1 MSAPRSLH
9 LNLLFN
15 NAGNVSSAWRWPDS
29 DPRAFIDGNYYVK
42 AAQLCEKGTFD
53 AIFFSDSLA
62 LNDSPEFKPFQSLE
76 PTVLLATIAA
86 HTERI
91 GLIATVSSSYNDP
104 FNIARRF
111 ASLDHISGGRTG
123 INIVTTADAAA
134 AHNFGQADVYAHAD
148 RYARG
153 AEFIEVVQKLWD
165 SWEAD
170 ALVGDKAAGRL
181 IDPAKLHE
189 IHHTGEYFSVRGPL
203 NVPRT
208 PQGRPVVV
216 QAGGSA
222 DGREVAARHAEI
234 VFTAAHTLE
243 DAAAYATDLHRR
255 ARAFGRSDDA
265 IAILPGL
272 VTVIGS
278 TEAEARRRSDELWEL
293 VPLQYGVNRL
303 ATVLGLAPSDLA
315 LDKPLPR
322 DIPKPTRGSHTAFE
336 QITGLAREKKLTVR
350 ELIRVLGG
358 GATMHRVITGTPD
371 TVADSIE
378 QWFLSGHVDGFNVV
392 PDVISSGLEVFVEEV
407 VPLLRKKGIFR
418 ERYAGRTLRE
428 HYGLAQPPSLYPAS
442 AAGRQAA
449 NAAHELPPLKAAA

>member
-1 MSAPRSLH
+1 MSAQRSLH

-29 DPRAFIDGNYYVK
+29 DPRAFIDSNYYVK

-91 GLIATVSSSYNDP
+91 GLIATISSSYNDP

-134 AHNFGQADVYAHAD
+134 ARNFGQTDVYAHAD

-189 IHHTGEYFSVRGPL
+189 INHSGDYFSVKGPL
-203 NVPRT
+203 NVPRA

-216 QAGGSA
+216 QAGGSS
-222 DGREVAARHAEI
+222 DGRDVAARHAEI

-243 DAAAYATDLHRR
+243 DAERYATDLRQR
-255 ARAFGRSDDA
+255 ARAFGRPDDA

-278 TEAEARRRSDELWEL
+278 TEAEAKRRSDQLWDL

-303 ATVLGLAPSDLA
+303 ATVLGLEPSDLS

-322 DIPKPTRGSHTAFE
+322 DIPKPARGSHTAFE
-336 QITGLAREKKLTVR
+336 QITGLAREKNLTVR

-371 TVADSIE
+371 KVADSIE

-392 PDVISSGLEVFVEEV
+392 PDVISSGLEVFVGEV

-418 ERYAGRTLRE
+418 SQYTGKTLRD
-428 HYGLAQPPSLYPAS
+428 HYGLATPASLYPS
-442 AAGRQAA
+442 NPG
-449 NAAHELPPLKAAA
+449 NAAQTVKANPSLKATA

>member
-1 MSAPRSLH
+1 MSTQRSLH

-15 NAGNVSSAWRWPDS
+15 NAGNFSSAWRWPDS
-29 DPRAFIDGNYYVK
+29 DPRAFIDSNYYVK

-76 PTVLLATIAA
+76 PTVLLAAIAA

-123 INIVTTADAAA
+123 INIVTTADTAAA
-134 AHNFGQADVYAHAD
+134 RNFGQADAYA
-148 RYARG
+148 
-153 AEFIEVVQKLWD
+153 
-165 SWEAD
+165 
-170 ALVGDKAAGRL
+170 
-181 IDPAKLHE
+181 
-189 IHHTGEYFSVRGPL
+189 
-203 NVPRT
+203 
-208 PQGRPVVV
+208 QGRPVVV
-216 QAGGSA
+216 QAGGSS
-222 DGREVAARHAEI
+222 DGREVAAKHAEI

-243 DAAAYATDLHRR
+243 DAAAYATDLRRR
-255 ARAFGRSDDA
+255 ARAFGRADNA

-278 TEAEARRRSDELWEL
+278 TGAEAKRRSDELWEL

-303 ATVLGLAPSDLA
+303 ATVLGLAPSDLS

-322 DIPKPTRGSHTAFE
+322 NIPKPPLGSHTAFE
-336 QITGLAREKKLTVR
+336 QTVRLAEEKNLTVR

-371 TVADSIE
+371 KVADSIE
-378 QWFLSGHVDGFNVV
+378 AWFLSGHVDGFNVV
-392 PDVISSGLEVFVEEV
+392 PDVVASGLEVFVGEV

-418 ERYAGRTLRE
+418 SHYEGRTLRE
-428 HYGLAQPPSLYPAS
+428 HYGLAQPASLYPAS
-442 AAGRQAA
+442 AAGREAA
-449 NAAHELPPLKAAA
+449 NATPELPPLKAAA